1 MKERWDKKEA
11 KTFTRIVEINQS
23 SDSESSKISQPW
35 WMKRIPLPFATQCH
49 SITQTIREDLWRK
62 QRKARTAIRLITEWQ
77 CWLMKNKC
85 QPRLLCLVTVLL
97 KGDGAIMIFTNGV
110 ESLPT
115 TAPDQRK
122 LQSIY
127 FR

>member
-1 MKERWDKKEA
+1 M
-11 KTFTRIVEINQS
+11 TV
-23 SDSESSKISQPW
+23 
-35 WMKRIPLPFATQCH
+35 LG
-49 SITQTIREDLWRK
+49 
-62 QRKARTAIRLITEWQ
+62 

-97 KGDGAIMIFTNGV
+97 KGDGAIMTFTNGV

-115 TAPDQRK
+115 TAPCQRK